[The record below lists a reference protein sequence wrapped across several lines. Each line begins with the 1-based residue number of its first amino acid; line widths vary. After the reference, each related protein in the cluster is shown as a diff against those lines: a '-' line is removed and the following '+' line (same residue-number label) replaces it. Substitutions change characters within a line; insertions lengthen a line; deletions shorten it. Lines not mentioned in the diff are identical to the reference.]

1 METVKVYRM
10 ERFDGAGA
18 FAAMSWDAYEEFSRL
33 HNINGLENPDAFPTP
48 WIDWDLQ
55 ADPNW
60 DELAEHGSG
69 VIFGCCHADTLREW
83 FPPHTLGL
91 LDEHDIKLTV
101 WEVPA
106 DAVARSDRQAAFL
119 RDKAELL
126 ERCPASALYEPE
138 AQLDLN
144 LAA

>member
-10 ERFDGAGA
+10 ERFDGSGA
-18 FAAMSWDAYEEFSRL
+18 FAAMSWEAYEEFSRL

-91 LDEHDIKLTV
+91 LDPVELIALPTPAA
-101 WEVPA
+101 EVVGSSRLFRLPW
-106 DAVARSDRQAAFL
+106 VTAREIIEARAA
-119 RDKAELL
+119 
-126 ERCPASALYEPE
+126 
-138 AQLDLN
+138 
-144 LAA
+144 

>member
-10 ERFDGAGA
+10 ERFDGSGA
-18 FAAMSWDAYEEFSRL
+18 FAAMSWEAYEEFSRL

-101 WEVPA
+101 WEVPSPA
-106 DAVARSDRQAAFL
+106 PSPASRRPTVRPIGSRSTPAQAARRLTPARS
-119 RDKAELL
+119 
-126 ERCPASALYEPE
+126 S
-138 AQLDLN
+138 
-144 LAA
+144 